1 MPSPAGWRRPGPG
14 GRARGRRLG
23 RTVPWCQ
30 ECDRFVTPT
39 SLGNGGACP
48 KCGNALDGGVD
59 EEEFVP
65 VPWHF
70 KLLLVATV
78 LYLGWRAVQGVAWV
92 VAHV

>member
-1 MPSPAGWRRPGPG
+1 M
-14 GRARGRRLG
+14 
-23 RTVPWCQ
+23 PWCE

-39 SLGNGGACP
+39 SLGDGGACP
-48 KCGNALDGGVD
+48 RCGVAPGAAGAVA
-59 EEEFVP
+59 EEDVA

-92 VAHV
+92 VAHL